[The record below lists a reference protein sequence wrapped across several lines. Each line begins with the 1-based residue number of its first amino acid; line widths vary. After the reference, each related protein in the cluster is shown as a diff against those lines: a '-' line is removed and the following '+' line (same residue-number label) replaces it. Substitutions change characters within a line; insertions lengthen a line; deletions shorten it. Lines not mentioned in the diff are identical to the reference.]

1 MQGPS
6 PRSLSTALA
15 AGALL
20 AGIVVAAIGVPA
32 AADSIQIQSYERADA
47 SEECTAQEGE
57 TPWQANW
64 GSDSSWHPSWEQ
76 WANGGLG
83 GPVCTRQI
91 VWASSTPSS
100 SNGADGAGGGSAS
113 ATCSSAADC
122 EPGDIGPGGG
132 LVFYKAG
139 GVAYEMAPNTWG
151 SAEGGIAWCNTTA
164 ALSGTQSAVG
174 TGSANTTKMLGGCTS
189 GAAHAAQSYS
199 GGGFSDW
206 YLPSKDEYNA
216 MCTYAGTGAGAPD
229 PTVTCS
235 GAQTSAFAAGD
246 YGFANYGYWTS
257 TQSPDSGYD
266 HMAMFLRPTLSSP
279 FWNRAIKTDAS
290 LRVRPI
296 RSF

>member
-1 MQGPS
+1 MVRVRRHG
-6 PRSLSTALA
+6 RLSVVLGLATGLVLALA
-15 AGALL
+15 
-20 AGIVVAAIGVPA
+20 VPTA
-32 AADSIQIQSYERADA
+32 SADSIQIQSYERADA

-100 SNGADGAGGGSAS
+100 SNGAGGAGGGSAS

-164 ALSGTQSAVG
+164 ALSGTQSVVG
-174 TGSANTTKMLGGCTS
+174 TGSANTVLMLAGCSS
-189 GAAHAAQSYS
+189 GAARAVQAYA

-206 YLPSKDEYNA
+206 YLPSQYEYNA
-216 MCTYAGTGAGAPD
+216 MCTYAATGAGAAD
-229 PTVTCS
+229 PTATCS
-235 GAQTSAFAAGD
+235 GPQTSAFAAGD

-266 HMAMFLRPTLSSP
+266 HMALFLRPTLSSP
-279 FWNRAIKTDAS
+279 FWNRATKTDAS